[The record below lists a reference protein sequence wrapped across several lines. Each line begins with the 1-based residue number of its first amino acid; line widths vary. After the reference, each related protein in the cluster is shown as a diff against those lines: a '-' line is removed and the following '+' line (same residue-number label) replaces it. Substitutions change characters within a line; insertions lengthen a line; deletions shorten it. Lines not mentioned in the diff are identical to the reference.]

1 MWVNLLLE
9 ITAYLPRILFIAL
22 IALIFLGP
30 QELPPVLRWIGKRV
44 GQLQA
49 FSRSFYE
56 QLDQIQDPRIP
67 GSFHAVVRL
76 HEWKV
81 FRLPG
86 LI

>member
-1 MWVNLLLE
+1 MIDIAWTE
-9 ITAYLPRILFIAL
+9 ILFIAL

-67 GSFHAVVRL
+67 GSFHTSL
-76 HEWKV
+76 SETQEHDDIQ
-81 FRLPG
+81 P
-86 LI
+86 